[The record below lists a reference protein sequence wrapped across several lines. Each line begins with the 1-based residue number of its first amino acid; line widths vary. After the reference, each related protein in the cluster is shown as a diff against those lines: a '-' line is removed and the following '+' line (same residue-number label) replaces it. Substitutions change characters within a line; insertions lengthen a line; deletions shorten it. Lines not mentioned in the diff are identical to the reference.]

1 LLDAST
7 PTMTEAV
14 LKTFV
19 DVLEANERRLGTIA
33 ELTTTLDAIMKASRL
48 TGKKASL
55 TLKIEVAPD
64 KNDELALTMSADV
77 KASIPV
83 EERKKAL
90 IYHDEATKTF
100 SKTDPRQLELLAEQ
114 EAEKQEREER
124 LRQQGVASLNQIGRG
139 TEVAATA

>member
-1 LLDAST
+1 L
-7 PTMTEAV
+7 TEPV

-33 ELTTTLDAIMKASRL
+33 EATAALDAIMKAARL

-55 TLKIEVAPD
+55 TIKIEVAPD

-83 EERKKAL
+83 AERKKAL
-90 IYHDEATKTF
+90 IYHDPASQTF
-100 SKTDPRQLELLAEQ
+100 SKTDPRQLEMLAEREQ
-114 EAEKQEREER
+114 ERQEREQTLNEA
-124 LRQQGVASLNQIGRG
+124 GVAQIGRG
-139 TEVAATA
+139 LVAATA